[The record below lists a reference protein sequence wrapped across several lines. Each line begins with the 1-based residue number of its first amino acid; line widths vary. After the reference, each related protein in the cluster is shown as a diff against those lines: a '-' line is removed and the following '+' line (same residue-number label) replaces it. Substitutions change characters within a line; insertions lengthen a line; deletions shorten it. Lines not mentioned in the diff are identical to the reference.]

1 MAKRNKFLTKIMLLN
16 KCRKLHI
23 SIDLLDFMID
33 RISNDSLNYENK
45 EILNII
51 NIIKKSK
58 NSEEFKDNIIKYCK
72 TNDKLY
78 FTNFFLLG
86 TITGKYEFIT
96 ILYSDYKGI
105 NYDNYKDI
113 NNILL
118 DKLRD
123 NFYEYVNSNN
133 NLKNEFLLDE
143 KRQDLRKDL
152 DKDFVL
158 EVFDDVINPKKIK
171 AFDVKST
178 CKKIAYEYIINV
190 IGIYKSDIL
199 NNFDFIIY
207 DMNQKTNE
215 DINIRRKKFL
225 ERKNLSKEQMSKL
238 DNLDELRNKLNI
250 MNTNESLKLIDR
262 LNEIKGNELYNIEEI
277 EDIYLE
283 YEILLREEMLNKL
296 YNPSS
301 NYTLV
306 EDFRNLRPQLVHLL
320 LRSPERFKDK
330 LQQDLKDKIISERII
345 KNESDEL
352 TKEELEEFEK
362 RKHLLDKQM
371 DFSVVNQYYESGK
384 FLYNDANG
392 INSYISDTSNQIS
405 TTYFNPVSFIN
416 ECSGYIGFMGIGF
429 NSDGVPLESIA
440 LSSKNY
446 ITTNKGIY
454 NIELNENNDFKNL
467 SNNTKEIEI
476 SPFKSEIVLFRRN
489 IDSDTKASYL
499 FVIVSSDESR
509 KEQSEKALEEAIMI
523 ANKNNLKL
531 VIYDIYKIK
540 KSYEEY
546 INNKDDVKIDENG
559 KKI

>member
-1 MAKRNKFLTKIMLLN
+1 MAKKNKFLTKISLLN

-23 SIDLLDFMID
+23 STELLDFIID
-33 RISNDSLNYENK
+33 RMSNDSHNYENK

-58 NSEEFKDNIIKYCK
+58 NSEEFKNNLIDYCK
-72 TNDKLY
+72 KSDRIFYTY
-78 FTNFFLLG
+78 FFLLG
-86 TITGKYEFIT
+86 TVTGKYEFVTIT
-96 ILYSDYKGI
+96 YADYKDI
-105 NYDNYKDI
+105 NYDNYKDV
-113 NNILL
+113 NKELV
-118 DKLRD
+118 DKLRE
-123 NFYEYVNSNN
+123 NFYEYVISDNK
-133 NLKNEFLLDE
+133 LKNEFLIDG
-143 KRQDLRKDL
+143 KRQDLRMDL
-152 DKDFVL
+152 DRDFVL

-171 AFDVKST
+171 VFDVKSN
-178 CKKIAYEYIINV
+178 CKRIAYEYIIN
-190 IGIYKSDIL
+190 ILGIYKNDIL

-207 DMNQKTNE
+207 DINNKTDENI
-215 DINIRRKKFL
+215 DIRRKKIL

-238 DNLDELRNKLNI
+238 DNLEELRSKLTI
-250 MNTNESLKLIDR
+250 MNTDESLKLIDR
-262 LNEIKGNELYNIEEI
+262 LNEIKDNELYNIEEI

-306 EDFRNLRPQLVHLL
+306 EDFRNLKPQLVHLFI
-320 LRSPERFKDK
+320 RSAEKFKPELEQKIMDT
-330 LQQDLKDKIISERII
+330 IISERTQ
-345 KNESDEL
+345 KSEKDEL

-362 RKHLLDKQM
+362 RKHLLEKKI
-371 DFSVVNQYYESGK
+371 DFSIVNHYFESGNIS
-384 FLYNDANG
+384 YTDPSG
-392 INSYISDTSNQIS
+392 IRSYISDTSNQIS
-405 TTYFNPVSFIN
+405 TTYFDPVNFIN

-429 NSDGVPLESIA
+429 NSEGVPLESIA

-446 ITTNKGIY
+446 VTTNKGIY
-454 NIELNENNDFKNL
+454 NIELKENNDFKNL
-467 SNNTKEIEI
+467 SNNSKEIENN
-476 SPFKSEIVLFRRN
+476 PFKSEIVLFRRN

-499 FVIVSSDESR
+499 FVIISSEEIH
-509 KEQSEKALEEAIMI
+509 KEKSEKVLEEAITI